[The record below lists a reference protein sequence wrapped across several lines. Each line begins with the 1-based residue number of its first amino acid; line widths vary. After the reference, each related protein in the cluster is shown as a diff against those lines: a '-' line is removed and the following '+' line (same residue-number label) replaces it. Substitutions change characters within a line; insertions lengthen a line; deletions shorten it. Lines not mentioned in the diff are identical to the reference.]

1 MKNIFLICLF
11 LGEGLFASNDG
22 RVSIEV
28 QEFQANYQVNSQEA
42 VTEYQWMV
50 GGGYED
56 LGLYLKRTVTED
68 PNQQQT
74 PAHSRFIKSGDG
86 NFIFFKEQ

>member
-28 QEFQANYQVNSQEA
+28 QEFQANYQVDSQEA

-50 GGGYED
+50 GGVTKTLGY
-56 LGLYLKRTVTED
+56 
-68 PNQQQT
+68 
-74 PAHSRFIKSGDG
+74 I
-86 NFIFFKEQ
+86 